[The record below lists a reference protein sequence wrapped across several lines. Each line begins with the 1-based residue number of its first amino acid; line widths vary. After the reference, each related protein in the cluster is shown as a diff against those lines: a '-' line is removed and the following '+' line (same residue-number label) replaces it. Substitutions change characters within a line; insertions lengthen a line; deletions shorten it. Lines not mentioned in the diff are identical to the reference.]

1 MGLDS
6 INNFLNGVYKLS
18 ASNEGFPENALY
30 TFPHPRFMEIPA
42 IFASCPGQGMT
53 ASESWFRGVRP
64 VVCGRTTPFDEAA
77 SEVPRYD
84 DRTPV
89 VVVDSDS
96 LSARRFTEGVVK
108 RMKVRGCDIWLMTW
122 IEDADDLF
130 DAFNTNADMVLGPYH
145 ATGSDEDLSD
155 ILSVSDSFVPAVFV
169 AGGRAVMRRAGR
181 DSVPDA
187 LSRLADLGFYRTCV
201 VDTDDSLSGSWET
214 LRDDFPS
221 AIPFTRSPESTE
233 AIAGPR
239 IGCLWAPRFPR

>member
-130 DAFNTNADMVLGPYH
+130 DAFNTNADMVLGPLH
-145 ATGSDEDLSD
+145 AVSSDSDLRD
-155 ILSVSDSFVPAVFV
+155 ILSVSDSFIPTAFV
-169 AGGRAVMRRAGR
+169 EGGRVLGTGRRE
-181 DSVPDA
+181 D
-187 LSRLADLGFYRTCV
+187 V
-201 VDTDDSLSGSWET
+201 VDAVRSLHDIGFSRACVLDTDGSVTDGEW
-214 LRDDFPS
+214 DDVFDDMPS
-221 AIPFTRSPESTE
+221 AVAFIDRRMTSGRP
-233 AIAGPR
+233 
-239 IGCLWAPRFPR
+239 